1 MVSTQEDGYDQATY
15 NGVPQ
20 AAQVQK
26 SIFDVLIDDWLRD
39 SRNVERRKII
49 KRQTSQ
55 KRHSLSDSLLLAKSV
70 IDGFAKNKQFE
81 EKASE
86 RRRVIKCSGSPLA
99 SASGKWRRSFT
110 EELQAA
116 RSVII
121 PTRDYKESLEKAKEK
136 CRTIKDT
143 FAGKR
148 RPSLLEEIG
157 VAKDV
162 IVDSERRKCM
172 YELPPAV
179 VEEVTSCFH
188 FKNMYGL
195 LNKYEVK
202 MAGYWPSTF
211 SAC

>member
-1 MVSTQEDGYDQATY
+1 VVSTQEDGYGQASY
-15 NGVPQ
+15 NGVPE
-20 AAQVQK
+20 AAQGQK
-26 SIFDVLIDDWLRD
+26 SMFDVLIDDWLRD
-39 SRNVERRKII
+39 ARNVERRKII

-55 KRHSLSDSLLLAKSV
+55 RRHSLSDSLLLAKSV
-70 IDGFAKNKQFE
+70 IDGYAKNKQFE

-86 RRRVIKCSGSPLA
+86 RRRVIKCSGSPF
-99 SASGKWRRSFT
+99 ASGSGKRRRSFA

-195 LNKYEVK
+195 LNKCAVK

>member
-1 MVSTQEDGYDQATY
+1 MVSIQEDGYGQASY
-15 NGVPQ
+15 HSVPE
-20 AAQVQK
+20 AAQRQK

-39 SRNVERRKII
+39 SRNVEKRKII
-49 KRQTSQ
+49 KRQTSLR
-55 KRHSLSDSLLLAKSV
+55 RHTLADNLLLAKSV
-70 IDGFAKNKQFE
+70 IDGCAKNKQFE

-86 RRRVIKCSGSPLA
+86 RRRVIKCSGSPFT
-99 SASGKWRRSFT
+99 SASGKWRKSFA

-148 RPSLLEEIG
+148 KPSLLEEIG

-162 IVDSERRKCM
+162 IVDRERRKYM
-172 YELPPAV
+172 HELPPAV

-195 LNKYEVK
+195 LNKCEVK

>member
-1 MVSTQEDGYDQATY
+1 MVSTQEDGYDQASY

-172 YELPPAV
+172 YKLPPAV